1 MLYGDFFV
9 TIDGTTKTSKL
20 GYLRRDL
27 REHPQSHRSVIGAD
41 PTKLTL
47 LVQIDAHLTATL

>member
-9 TIDGTTKTSKL
+9 TIDGTTKTSRL

-41 PTKLTL
+41 PTK
-47 LVQIDAHLTATL
+47 